1 MFQCD
6 NTTCVSIIQVCNGHK
21 DCANGADET
30 LCASRQ
36 CAPFQFRCANKRCV
50 FLSQVCDGKNDCAD
64 NSDELHC
71 KPTTCS
77 RDQHTCPNG
86 RCISRQWLCD
96 GGNDCGDESDE
107 SPSVCHSQTCD
118 PGTRFQ
124 CNASRKCI
132 PKRWTCDG
140 DGDTPPPFLSLCL
153 FHLLATPSL
162 PIIRAKLL
170 QPSLWL
176 YTLTPLFP
184 LELTLLRCSLSF
196 VQRLLDTQEPSCSHQ
211 T

>member
-1 MFQCD
+1 MIGVQNKQPKSNIVSVLFRTTISGMFQCD
-6 NTTCVSIIQVCNGHK
+6 NATCVSIIQVCNGHK

-30 LCASRQ
+30 SCASRQ

-77 RDQHTCPNG
+77 KDQHTCPNG

-107 SPSVCHSQTCD
+107 SPSVCHTTETD
-118 PGTRFQ
+118 YVVL
-124 CNASRKCI
+124 RK
-132 PKRWTCDG
+132 
-140 DGDTPPPFLSLCL
+140 SL
-153 FHLLATPSL
+153 
-162 PIIRAKLL
+162 
-170 QPSLWL
+170 
-176 YTLTPLFP
+176 
-184 LELTLLRCSLSF
+184 
-196 VQRLLDTQEPSCSHQ
+196 
-211 T
+211 

>member
-1 MFQCD
+1 MFRCD

-30 LCASRQ
+30 SCASRQ

-50 FLSQVCDGKNDCAD
+50 FLSQVCDGKNDCTD

-71 KPTTCS
+71 KPTACS
-77 RDQHTCPNG
+77 RDQHTCRNG

-107 SPSVCHSQTCD
+107 SPSVCHRQTCD
-118 PGTRFQ
+118 HIKRFQ

-140 DGDTPPPFLSLCL
+140 EGDCDDRSDEDPEVCKGSKFLFLSNWPL
-153 FHLLATPSL
+153 
-162 PIIRAKLL
+162 RALI
-170 QPSLWL
+170 SE
-176 YTLTPLFP
+176 PLF
-184 LELTLLRCSLSF
+184 RMSSF
-196 VQRLLDTQEPSCSHQ
+196 GYGGFQCY
-211 T
+211 